1 MMVANKKLQ
10 KHCRTEIRG
19 GVEEGDVAL
28 CAAIVTMTEG
38 TLKVHFNNVTDQPYN
53 LKKRHQIA
61 NFAVL
66 RPEQMKHVK
75 PVHPVFTW

>member
-1 MMVANKKLQ
+1 MMQPGDLL
-10 KHCRTEIRG
+10 H
-19 GVEEGDVAL
+19 EGDVAL
-28 CAAIVTMTEG
+28 CAAIVTMTAKRV
-38 TLKVHFNNVTDQPYN
+38 KVYFNNVTDQMYK

-75 PVHPVFTW
+75 PVDPVFTW